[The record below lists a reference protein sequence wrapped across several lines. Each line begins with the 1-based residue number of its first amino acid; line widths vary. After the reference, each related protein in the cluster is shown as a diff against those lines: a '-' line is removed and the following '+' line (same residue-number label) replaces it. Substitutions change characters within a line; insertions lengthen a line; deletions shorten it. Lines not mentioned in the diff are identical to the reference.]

1 MCDGALC
8 GGEASSSHK
17 NTLSHPEPTYTMW
30 PTIDRA
36 RRRLSGATIEPSKG
50 VDAGPGLAPD
60 CTASQAPAATDRVED
75 VVIVLGGLELD
86 RLRAALLQ
94 VLGDAVEHPN
104 TPARIERALSLLL
117 TRLDAPGR
125 PRVLRRPAA
134 VSTPE
139 SWEIHLDGVNR
150 ATGKAV
156 RDAGRTG
163 KFAT

>member
-1 MCDGALC
+1 M
-8 GGEASSSHK
+8 
-17 NTLSHPEPTYTMW
+17 
-30 PTIDRA
+30 
-36 RRRLSGATIEPSKG
+36 
-50 VDAGPGLAPD
+50 
-60 CTASQAPAATDRVED
+60 
-75 VVIVLGGLELD
+75 IVLGCLELD
-86 RLRAALLQ
+86 RLRAALQQ

-139 SWEIHLDGVNR
+139 SWEIHLDGVDR

>member
-1 MCDGALC
+1 
-8 GGEASSSHK
+8 
-17 NTLSHPEPTYTMW
+17 MW

-36 RRRLSGATIEPSKG
+36 RRRLSGAAIEPSPG
-50 VDAGPGLAPD
+50 VDAGPE
-60 CTASQAPAATDRVED
+60 TATGTTAPAAPTSQPDRVED
-75 VVIVLGGLELD
+75 VVIVLGGIELA
-86 RLRAALLQ
+86 RLRTALQQ

-117 TRLDAPGR
+117 ARLDAPGR

-163 KFAT
+163 TFAT